1 MIQEAITQLVEG
13 KDLSYETAEECMD
26 EIMNGK
32 ADQMQMAS
40 YLTALR
46 MKGES
51 IDEIVASANGM
62 RKHAAKLNHE
72 RDVLE
77 IVGTG
82 GDEAYSFNISTTAG
96 IVAAAAGIPVAKHGN
111 RSVSSKCGAA
121 DVLEAL
127 GVNIAIEPERM
138 ERVLE
143 KEGISFMFAQIYHKA
158 MRYVA
163 PVRKELGI
171 RTIFNIL
178 GPLSNPAFANMQLM
192 GVYKEE
198 LVKPMAEVLMKLGVK
213 RGMVVYG
220 TDRLDEISISAPTL
234 VCEIKGGRL
243 ESYEIMPEQFGLKRA
258 KKEDMAGGDP
268 SENARITKAILAGE
282 KGAKRDAVV
291 LNAGAGIYIAGKVHS
306 LAEGVRIA
314 QETIDSG
321 KAAEKLEAF
330 ICATNACA

>member
-1 MIQEAITQLVEG
+1 MIQEAIAQLVEG
-13 KDLSYETAEECMD
+13 KDLSNETVADCMD
-26 EIMNGK
+26 EIMSGEAN
-32 ADQMQMAS
+32 QMDMAA

-51 IDEIVASANGM
+51 IDEIAASADGM
-62 RKHAAKLNHE
+62 RKHAVRLQHDT
-72 RDVLE
+72 DVLE

-127 GVNIAIEPERM
+127 GVNIAIEPKKM
-138 ERVLE
+138 ERVLKE
-143 KEGISFMFAQIYHKA
+143 EGISFMFAQIYHKA

-192 GVYKEE
+192 GVYEE
-198 LVKPMAEVLMKLGVK
+198 ALLQPMAKVLMKLGVK

-220 TDRLDEISISAPTL
+220 ADRLDEISISAPTL
-234 VCEIKGGRL
+234 VCEIKDGKL
-243 ESYEIMPEQFGLKRA
+243 ESYEITPEQFGLKRA

-268 SENARITKAILAGE
+268 AENARITRAILSGE
-282 KGAKRDAVV
+282 QGAKRDAVI
-291 LNAGAGIYIAGKVHS
+291 LNAGAGIYIAGRADS
-306 LAEGVRIA
+306 LEEGVKMAREI
-314 QETIDSG
+314 IDSG

-330 ICATNACA
+330 IKATNA

>member
-1 MIQEAITQLVEG
+1 MIREAIAQLVEG
-13 KDLSYETAEECMD
+13 KDLSYETAAGCMD
-26 EIMNGK
+26 EIMSGE
-32 ADQMQMAS
+32 ASQMHMAA

-51 IDEIVASANGM
+51 IDEIAASADGM
-62 RKHAAKLNHE
+62 RKHAVRLNHDM
-72 RDVLE
+72 DVLE

-96 IVAAAAGIPVAKHGN
+96 IVVAAAGIPVAKHGN

-127 GVNIAIEPERM
+127 GVNITIEPEKM
-138 ERVLE
+138 EKVLKE
-143 KEGISFMFAQIYHKA
+143 EGISFMFAQIYHKA
-158 MRYVA
+158 MRFVA

-192 GVYKEE
+192 GVYEE
-198 LVKPMAEVLMKLGVK
+198 ALLKPMAEVLMKLGVK

-234 VCEIKGGRL
+234 VCEIKEGKV
-243 ESYEIMPEQFGLKRA
+243 ESYEITPEQFGLKRA
-258 KKEDMAGGDP
+258 KKEDMTGGDP
-268 SENARITKAILAGE
+268 AENAKITKAILAGE
-282 KGAKRDAVV
+282 QGAKRDAVV
-291 LNAGAGIYIAGKVHS
+291 LNAGAGIYIAGKADS
-306 LAEGVRIA
+306 LEQGIKMA
-314 QETIDSG
+314 QEIIDSS

-330 ICATNACA
+330 VKATNA

>member
-1 MIQEAITQLVEG
+1 MMIKEAIAQLVEG
-13 KDLSYETAEECMD
+13 NDLSYEMAEGCMD
-26 EIMNGK
+26 EIMSGE
-32 ADQMQMAS
+32 ASQMHMAA

-46 MKGES
+46 IKGES

-62 RKHAAKLNHE
+62 RNHATRLNHDM
-72 RDVLE
+72 DVLE

-96 IVAAAAGIPVAKHGN
+96 IVAAAAGIPIAKHGN

-127 GVNIAIEPERM
+127 GVNITIEPEKM
-138 ERVLE
+138 EKVL
-143 KEGISFMFAQIYHKA
+143 KEENIAFMFAQIYHKA
-158 MRYVA
+158 MRFVA

-192 GVYKEE
+192 GVYDEN

-213 RGMVVYG
+213 HGMVVYG
-220 TDRLDEISISAPTL
+220 TDRLDEISVSAPTV
-234 VCEIKGGRL
+234 VCEIKDGTL
-243 ESYEIMPEQFGLKRA
+243 KNYEITPEQFGLATA
-258 KKEDMAGGDP
+258 KKEDMVGGDP
-268 SENARITKAILAGE
+268 QENARITRAILAGE

-291 LNAGAGIYIAGKVHS
+291 LNAGACIYIAGKAAT
-306 LAEGVRIA
+306 LDEGIKMA
-314 QETIDSG
+314 QEVIDNG
-321 KAAEKLEAF
+321 KAAEKLDAF
-330 ICATNACA
+330 VKATNA

>member
-1 MIQEAITQLVEG
+1 MH
-13 KDLSYETAEECMD
+13 
-26 EIMNGK
+26 
-32 ADQMQMAS
+32 MAA

-62 RKHAAKLNHE
+62 RKHATKLNHDT
-72 RDVLE
+72 DVLE

-127 GVNIAIEPERM
+127 GVNITIEPSKM
-138 ERVLE
+138 EKVL
-143 KEGISFMFAQIYHKA
+143 KEENISFMFAQIYHKA
-158 MRYVA
+158 MRFVA

-178 GPLSNPAFANMQLM
+178 GPLSNPAFTDMQLM
-192 GVYKEE
+192 GVYEE
-198 LVKPMAEVLMKLGVK
+198 GLVKPMAEILMKLGVK
-213 RGMVVYG
+213 SGMVVYG

-234 VCEIKGGRL
+234 VCEIRDGALK
-243 ESYEIMPEQFGLKRA
+243 SYEITPEQFGLATAA
-258 KKEDMAGGDP
+258 KEEMVGGDP
-268 SENARITKAILAGE
+268 QENARITRAILAGE

-291 LNAGAGIYIAGKVHS
+291 LNAGACIYIAKKAAT
-306 LAEGVRIA
+306 LAEGVKIA

-321 KAAEKLEAF
+321 KAAKKLEAF
-330 ICATNACA
+330 VRATNE